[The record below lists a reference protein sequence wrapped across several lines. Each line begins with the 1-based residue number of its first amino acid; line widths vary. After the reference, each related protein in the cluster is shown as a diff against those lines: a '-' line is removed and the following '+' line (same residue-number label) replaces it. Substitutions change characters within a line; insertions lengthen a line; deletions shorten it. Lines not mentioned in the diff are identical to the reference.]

1 VYVPFP
7 LSVGCGGVAVLAPE
21 TLTARLAAC
30 PVTRLLF
37 ASRTVITTLVALPAV
52 PVPGTLAVVFAALA
66 APAPTT
72 LVYGLPLIAAP
83 PSVIA
88 TWSVPATVGV

>member
-1 VYVPFP
+1 LAVTVVNVAPTFGP
-7 LSVGCGGVAVLAPE
+7 LVTLA
-21 TLTARLAAC
+21 ARLAAW
-30 PVTRLLF
+30 PATLLPL
-37 ASRTVITTLVALPAV
+37 ASRTVITTFVALPAV